1 MRGKYVIILTALL
14 AGALLVWG
22 FTRKQAPVEA
32 PFAKAARETI
42 ISSLTTNG
50 KVEPVEWASAR
61 AERAGVI
68 QRVFVQR
75 GQEVAKGVAL
85 VQLDVTAAGSQLA
98 AADTQIAQAH
108 AEEQLVRQG
117 GSQLNRTQIDG
128 ELAAAQVALHN
139 AQRDYDAIQRL
150 VVKQAAPRHELE
162 SLRQR
167 VEQAQLQIQALQ
179 QRRAALVSPS
189 DLPVAKA
196 KVNEAESSADY
207 ARRTLGQS
215 IIRAPISGTVYQF
228 DLRLGA
234 FVNPGDLVANI
245 GHLRQVRVIV
255 YVDEPDLGRVNVGM
269 PVTITWDA
277 MPGRQWKGAVDKLPT
292 QVVAL
297 GSRQVGE
304 VGCIIDNP
312 DRDLLPGTNINA
324 EIRSKVVQNAL
335 IIPTAA
341 LHREG
346 GSTAVFVLLNN
357 EHVAKREIKIGVTSY
372 TKAQVVQGI
381 LEGDSVA
388 LPTDK
393 PLKTD
398 ARVRPTYP

>member
-1 MRGKYVIILTALL
+1 MSGKYIIVLTAVA

-22 FTRKQAPVEA
+22 FTRKQAPVEV

-42 ISSLTTNG
+42 VSTLTTNG
-50 KVEPVEWASAR
+50 KVEPVQWASAR

-68 QRVFVQR
+68 QKVFVQR
-75 GQEVAKGVAL
+75 GQEVAKGAAL

-98 AADTQIAQAH
+98 SADAQIAQAQ
-108 AEEQLVRQG
+108 AQEQLVRQG
-117 GSQLNRTQIDG
+117 GPQLNRTQIEG
-128 ELAAAQVALHN
+128 ELAAAQVDLHN

-150 VVKQAAPRHELE
+150 VAKQAAPRHELE

-179 QRRAALVSPS
+179 QRRAALVSPA

-196 KVNEAESSADY
+196 KVNEAQSSADY
-207 ARRTLGQS
+207 ARRNLAQS
-215 IIRAPISGTVYQF
+215 VIRAPIPGTVYQF

-245 GHLRQVRVIV
+245 GRLEQVRVIV

-269 PVTITWDA
+269 PVTVTWDA
-277 MPGRQWKGAVDKLPT
+277 MPGRKWKGAVDKLPT
-292 QVVAL
+292 QVIAL
-297 GSRQVGE
+297 GSREVGE
-304 VGCIIDNP
+304 IGCIIDNP

-324 EIRSKVVQNAL
+324 EIQSKVVRNAL

-346 GSTAVFVLLNN
+346 GSTSVFILLSS

-372 TKAQVVQGI
+372 TKAQVVEGL

-393 PLKTD
+393 PIKTD
-398 ARVRPTYP
+398 ARVKATYP

>member
-1 MRGKYVIILTALL
+1 MRGKYILILTAVV

-22 FTRKQAPVEA
+22 FTRKQAPVEV
-32 PFAKAARETI
+32 PFAKASRETI
-42 ISSLTTNG
+42 TSALTTNG
-50 KVEPVEWASAR
+50 KVEPIEWASAR
-61 AERAGVI
+61 AERSGVI
-68 QRVFVQR
+68 QKIFAQR
-75 GQEVAKGVAL
+75 GQEVAKGAAL

-98 AADTQIAQAH
+98 AADAQIAQAQ
-108 AEEQLVRQG
+108 AQEQVIRQG
-117 GSQLNRTQIDG
+117 GPQSNRTQIET
-128 ELAAAQVALHN
+128 ELAAAQVNLRN
-139 AQRDYDAIQRL
+139 AQRDYTAVQRL
-150 VVKQAAPRHELE
+150 VDKQAAPRQELE

-179 QRRAALVSPS
+179 QRRAVLVAPT
-189 DLPVAKA
+189 DLPVARA
-196 KVNEAESSADY
+196 KLNEAQSSAEY
-207 ARRTLGQS
+207 ARRTVAQS
-215 IIRAPISGTVYQF
+215 VIRAPISGTVYQF

-245 GHLRQVRVIV
+245 GRLVQVRVIV
-255 YVDEPDLGRVNVGM
+255 YVDEPDLGRVDVRM

-277 MPGRQWKGAVDKLPT
+277 MPGRQWKGVVDKLPT

-324 EIRSKVVQNAL
+324 EIQSKVVVNAL

-346 GSTAVFVLLNN
+346 GSTAVLVLQNN
-357 EHVAKREIKIGVTSY
+357 ERVAKREIKVGVTSY
-372 TKAQVVQGI
+372 TKAQVLQG
-381 LEGDSVA
+381 LSEGDAVA
-388 LPTDK
+388 LPMDK
-393 PLKTD
+393 PLKVD
-398 ARVRPTYP
+398 ARVKAVFP

>member
-1 MRGKYVIILTALL
+1 MKGKYIIVLTAVA

-22 FTRKQAPVEA
+22 FTRKQAPVEV

-42 ISSLTTNG
+42 VSTLTTNG
-50 KVEPVEWASAR
+50 KVEPVQWASAR

-68 QRVFVQR
+68 QKVFVQR
-75 GQEVAKGVAL
+75 GQEVARGAAL

-98 AADTQIAQAH
+98 AADAQIAQAQ
-108 AEEQLVRQG
+108 AQEQVVRQG
-117 GSQLNRTQIDG
+117 GPKLNRTQIEG
-128 ELAAAQVALHN
+128 ELAAAQVDLHN
-139 AQRDYDAIQRL
+139 AQRDYDSIQRL
-150 VVKQAAPRHELE
+150 VAKQAAPRHELE

-179 QRRAALVSPS
+179 QRRAALVSPA

-207 ARRTLGQS
+207 ARRTLAQS
-215 IIRAPISGTVYQF
+215 VIRAPIPGTVYQF

-245 GHLRQVRVIV
+245 GRLEQVRVIV
-255 YVDEPDLGRVNVGM
+255 YVDEPDLGRVSVGM
-269 PVTITWDA
+269 PVTVTWDA
-277 MPGRQWKGAVDKLPT
+277 MPGRKWKGAVDKLPT

-324 EIRSKVVQNAL
+324 EIQSKVVQNAL

-341 LHREG
+341 LHRERG
-346 GSTAVFVLLNN
+346 TTAVFVLLPG

-372 TKAQVVQGI
+372 TKAQVVEGL
-381 LEGDSVA
+381 LESDSVA

-393 PLKTD
+393 PIKTD
-398 ARVRPTYP
+398 ARVKATYP

>member
-1 MRGKYVIILTALL
+1 MRGKYAIILTALL